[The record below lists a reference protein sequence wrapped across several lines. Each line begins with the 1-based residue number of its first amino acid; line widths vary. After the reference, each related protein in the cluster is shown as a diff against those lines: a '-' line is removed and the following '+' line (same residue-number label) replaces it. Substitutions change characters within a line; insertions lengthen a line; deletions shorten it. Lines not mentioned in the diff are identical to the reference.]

1 MKSLGRLLAA
11 LVAIVAIPVATH
23 AQPIPIVISPS
34 SEPPP
39 SPLTLWYNAPS
50 TNWLDAL
57 PIGNGR
63 LGAMVFGRPDEE
75 RIQLNENTL
84 WDGYPRET
92 TNPDAL
98 KYLPE
103 VRRLLFG
110 GKNAEATAMV
120 EKLMGRP
127 MRIRPY
133 QSLGDV
139 FLQFDVP
146 YEVSGYRRE
155 LDLEHAVTRVR
166 YTVGDVTFRREHF
179 ASAPAGVIVIRLT
192 ASKPGQITTR
202 VRLFRSQDAST
213 VVEADDRLVMRGQ
226 IERRPTV
233 ASESRGLRFGA
244 QLLAIPTGGTRTAS
258 NGGLTIEG
266 ADSVTL
272 LIAAATSFRE
282 SDPDAAIRRDLTA
295 ARATSYDALLDAHD
309 RDHRKYFDRVRLD
322 VGSADAATS
331 ALPTDRRLAALR
343 ANKAHHDPAL
353 VALYFQLGRYLLIG
367 SSRPGQ
373 LPANLQGLWND
384 SMQPPWNSDY
394 HTNINL
400 QMNYWPAEVT
410 NLSELHTPLFDY
422 VRTHLVDSGRKTAKA
437 HYGARGWVVHHLS
450 DIWGFTTPADGV
462 QGVWPMG
469 AAWLAR
475 HYWEHYAF
483 TRDRKFLEADA
494 YPVMKGAAEFILDF
508 MVEDPKGRLV
518 TNPSFSP
525 ENSFF
530 LRDGTRSRFTY
541 AATMDLQIIEDLF
554 QKTILAAREL
564 KVDAEFQQ
572 TLASTM
578 KRLPPPQISKATG
591 RLQEW
596 IEDYREVEPGHRH
609 ISHLYALY
617 PGDAIT
623 PRGTSALAAAARA
636 SLDDRLKHDGGQTGW
651 SRAWVINFFARFE
664 SGDEAYDSVRALL
677 RDNTTST
684 LLDLHPPRIFQ
695 IDGNLGATAGI
706 AEMLLQSHAGELSL
720 LPALPKAWPAG
731 RVTGL
736 RARGGY
742 GVDLAWADGR
752 LREASIAATFD
763 GAVRLR
769 IKGVQS
775 LSMTDSGGRAVPVKQ
790 ASDGVFTFEARAGE
804 RYTLRQ

>member
-1 MKSLGRLLAA
+1 
-11 LVAIVAIPVATH
+11 
-23 AQPIPIVISPS
+23 
-34 SEPPP
+34 
-39 SPLTLWYNAPS
+39 
-50 TNWLDAL
+50 
-57 PIGNGR
+57 
-63 LGAMVFGRPDEE
+63 MVFGRPDEE

-103 VRRLLFG
+103 VRRLLFA

-127 MRIRPY
+127 MRVRPY
-133 QSLGDV
+133 QSLGDA

-146 YEVSGYRRE
+146 YEVTGYRRE

-166 YTVGDVTFRREHF
+166 YTVGDVTFYREHF
-179 ASAPAGVIVIRLT
+179 ASAPAGAIVIRLT

-202 VRLFRSQDAST
+202 VRLFRSQDAAT
-213 VVEADDRLVMRGQ
+213 VVEGNDRLVMRGQ
-226 IERRPTV
+226 IERRPS
-233 ASESRGLRFGA
+233 AAAENRGLRFGA
-244 QLLAIPTGGTRTAS
+244 QLLAIPTGGTIKGDSGSSTGSGS
-258 NGGLTIEG
+258 NGSGSSANSGGGLVIEK

-282 SDPDAAIRRDLTA
+282 KDPDAAIRRDLTG
-295 ARATSYDALLDAHD
+295 ARVVAYDAMLAAHD
-309 RDHRKYFDRVRLD
+309 ADHRKYFDRVRLD
-322 VGSADAATS
+322 VGSSDAATS
-331 ALPTDRRLAALR
+331 ALPTDRRVAALR
-343 ANKAHHDPAL
+343 ANKASHDPSL
-353 VALYFQLGRYLLIG
+353 VALYFQMGRYLLIG

-422 VRTHLVDSGRKTAKA
+422 VRAHLVDSGRKTAKA

-450 DIWGFTTPADGV
+450 DIYGFTTPADGV

-483 TRDRKFLEADA
+483 TGDRKFLEAEA

-508 MVEDPKGRLV
+508 LVEDPKGRLV

-530 LRDGTRSRFTY
+530 LPDGTRSRFTY

-554 QKTILAAREL
+554 AKTMMAAREL
-564 KVDAEFQQ
+564 KVDAAFQE
-572 TLASTM
+572 TLASTV
-578 KRLPPPQISKATG
+578 KRLPPAQISKTTG

-609 ISHLYALY
+609 ISHLYAFY

-623 PRGTSALAAAARA
+623 LRGTPALAAAARA

-651 SRAWVINFFARFE
+651 SRAWVINFLARFE
-664 SGDEAYDSVRALL
+664 SGDEAYDSVRALM

-706 AEMLLQSHAGELSL
+706 AEMLLQSHAGEVSL
-720 LPALPKAWPAG
+720 LPALPKAWPSG

-742 GVDLAWADGR
+742 GVDLTWSDGR
-752 LREASIAATFD
+752 LREASIAAAFD
-763 GAVRLR
+763 GPVRVR
-769 IKGVQS
+769 IKAADKTLPSVA
-775 LSMTDSGGRAVPVKQ
+775 DSRGRAVTIAQ
-790 ASDGVFTFEARAGE
+790 AGDGVFTFEARAGE
-804 RYTLRQ
+804 RYTVRITN

>member
-1 MKSLGRLLAA
+1 MKSVRWVLPALVVILLAA
-11 LVAIVAIPVATH
+11 RLA
-23 AQPIPIVISPS
+23 AQPIPIVITPSPD
-34 SEPPP
+34 PPP
-39 SPLTLWYNAPS
+39 SPLTLWYNAPA

-84 WDGYPRET
+84 WDGYPRDT

-103 VRRLLFG
+103 VRRLLFA

-133 QSLGDV
+133 QSLGDA

-146 YEVSGYRRE
+146 YAIDGFRRE
-155 LDLEHAVTRVR
+155 LDLEHAVARVR
-166 YTVGDVTFRREHF
+166 YRAAGVTFHREHF
-179 ASAPAGVIVIRLT
+179 ASAPAGVIVVRLT
-192 ASKPGQITTR
+192 ASQPGQITTR
-202 VRLFRSQDAST
+202 VRLFRSQDATT
-213 VVEADDRLVMRGQ
+213 VVDGNDRLVMRGQ
-226 IERRPTV
+226 IDRRPTA

-244 QLLAIPTGGTRTAS
+244 QLLAIPTGGTIKGDGDSLA
-258 NGGLTIEG
+258 IEG
-266 ADSVTL
+266 ADAVTL

-282 SDPDAAIRRDLTA
+282 QDPDAAIRRDLAA
-295 ARATSYDALLDAHD
+295 AREISYDALREAHD
-309 RDHRKYFDRVRLD
+309 RDHGKYFDRVRLD
-322 VGSADAATS
+322 IGSADAATA
-331 ALPTDRRLAALR
+331 ALPTDRRLAAFR
-343 ANKAHHDPAL
+343 ANKDHHDQGL

-384 SMQPPWNSDY
+384 SMQPAWSSDY

-422 VRTHLVDSGRKTAKA
+422 VRNQLFASGQKTAKA

-475 HYWEHYAF
+475 HYWEHYDF
-483 TRDRKFLEADA
+483 TRDRKFLETNA
-494 YPVMKGAAEFILDF
+494 YPVMKSAAEFILDF
-508 MVEDPKGRLV
+508 LVEDAQGRLV

-525 ENSFF
+525 ENSFY
-530 LRDGTRSRFTY
+530 LPDGTRSRFTY
-541 AATMDLQIIEDLF
+541 AATMDLQIIADVF
-554 QKTILAAREL
+554 DKTMMAAREL
-564 KVDAEFQQ
+564 HVNGDFQR
-572 TLASTM
+572 TLAAAM
-578 KRLPPPQISKATG
+578 KRLPPPQISKTTG

-623 PRGTSALAAAARA
+623 PRGTPALAAAARR

-651 SRAWVINFFARFE
+651 SRAWVINFLARFE

-677 RDNTTST
+677 RDNTTAT

-720 LPALPKAWPAG
+720 LPALPKAWQDG
-731 RVTGL
+731 SVTGL

-742 GVDLAWADGR
+742 GVDLTWAGGK
-752 LREASIAATFD
+752 LREAVIAAAFE
-763 GAVRLR
+763 GAVRVRAGSALTIADSR
-769 IKGVQS
+769 GRPVQ
-775 LSMTDSGGRAVPVKQ
+775 AAQ
-790 ASDGVFTFEARAGE
+790 AGDGVITFEARAGE
-804 RYTLRQ
+804 RYTVRVTR